1 MARKR
6 KRSITFW
13 LIKLPLFLLVAGI
26 IGCNL
31 WIVTS
36 THGRIYASAGEI
48 EAQPVALVLGTSK
61 NVAPDTPNR
70 HFNNR
75 IAAAVALFK
84 TGKVE
89 RLLVSGYRDSPY
101 YDETLDMIAKL
112 ESAGVPAAAILADN
126 EGARTLDSV
135 TRAGSVFGYERFVIV
150 SDDFHV
156 ARALFI
162 ADRLGFDAIAMK
174 SAPVELENSSRVR
187 LREYLARVKA
197 VLDLYLWN
205 ANPEAVLTLR

>member
-6 KRSITFW
+6 RHSIIFW

-26 IGCNL
+26 LGCNL
-31 WIVTS
+31 WIVMS
-36 THGRIYASAGEI
+36 THGRIYASAGDI

-84 TGKVE
+84 TGKAE
-89 RLLVSGYRDSPY
+89 TLLVSGYRDSKY

-112 ESAGVPAAAILADN
+112 KSAGVPADAILADN
-126 EGARTLDSV
+126 EGVNTLESVARAKSVYGLD
-135 TRAGSVFGYERFVIV
+135 RLVIV

-162 ADRLGFDAIAMK
+162 ADRLGLEAIAMK
-174 SAPVELENSSRVR
+174 SAPIELENSTRVR

-197 VLDLYLWN
+197 VIDLYLR
-205 ANPEAVLTLR
+205 E